1 MDGEHLLSA
10 AKILAIFAVFLL
22 FIQWVWI
29 VIRNRQKE
37 KRAVQ
42 ARIYSQSLDVSSA
55 AIDSRLGSGS
65 FDRLQLKAG
74 LRLSNSAIAVGLLLF
89 LALLA
94 IIQAFVGLM
103 FVILLLV
110 SAILFAVFYWNYRYQ
125 KRRRLIFESTPEVID
140 DVIRGIDAG
149 RSLEQALVNALND
162 APKVFRSEEHTSE
175 LQSQ

>member
-110 SAILFAVFYWNYRYQ
+110 SAILFLS
-125 KRRRLIFESTPEVID
+125 LIHI
-140 DVIRGIDAG
+140 
-149 RSLEQALVNALND
+149 
-162 APKVFRSEEHTSE
+162 
-175 LQSQ
+175 